1 MSEEARR
8 TLRYVEPLSD
18 ARTPLGERR
27 VSARRGWAG
36 EKSDFFSILLGVSP
50 RCMSIYEATR
60 FSMNISLEKKIA
72 VGLGAVLVLLL
83 GIGFVSYWST
93 TDLISREV
101 RVAQTHQVR
110 ETIERLLSL
119 IEDLESTQ
127 RIDLLT
133 GENQYLQSYR
143 EASHN
148 IEVVLHDLT
157 DQTSDDRTQQQH
169 LLALRPLID
178 LRLALFRKL
187 IDLRDTGRLEAN
199 ELKIRLHLGKE
210 TMDKI
215 KMVLGEMRDQE
226 QALLTDWSKQADRA
240 ASFTLSIVV
249 GGTFLTMMLAI
260 GGGGMIFY
268 DLSKRRQAERDLLAG
283 RAREALILRTVPV
296 VMYSAQP
303 SGDYGALWVSEN
315 IEAVTGYSPRFFL
328 DDSSLWAS
336 RLHPHDRER
345 ALMEFEKLP
354 QEGTLSMEYRWQTR
368 SSEYRWFRDEA
379 VLIRRSDGTS
389 QEIVGLWTDVT
400 LRRQASEVMRRQA
413 DIINQIQ
420 ETVISIDLD
429 GYVMSWNTGAE
440 KMLGHSVEE
449 ALGKHISFIYP
460 VEDREFLEREV
471 IGPVKAKGTHQV
483 EVRRR
488 TKSGALRFAKLSLT
502 LVRDD
507 TDSPISIIGISMDI
521 TDRRIGEEALLN
533 SRNQLAALA
542 VRLES
547 VREEERTRI
556 ALEVHDVL
564 GQALTGLKLDVAWV
578 HKRITESIEPAQHAA
593 VLARLVS
600 ARELLDSTI
609 QSVRDIATTLR
620 PGVLD
625 ELGLEAAVEWQA
637 REFQHRTGI
646 VCDTTIWP
654 RNMVLEPEQSTALF
668 RIFQEI
674 LTNVARHAQ
683 ATNVSI
689 RLEQSGEHVSLQ
701 VGDNGR
707 GISGVEQS
715 GPEAFGLLGM
725 RLRAQQQG
733 GSFDIQGISGTGT
746 TVTVLIPLYRTTD
759 D

>member
-1 MSEEARR
+1 
-8 TLRYVEPLSD
+8 
-18 ARTPLGERR
+18 
-27 VSARRGWAG
+27 
-36 EKSDFFSILLGVSP
+36 
-50 RCMSIYEATR
+50 
-60 FSMNISLEKKIA
+60 MNISLEKKIA

-83 GIGFVSYWST
+83 GIGIVSYWST

-169 LLALRPLID
+169 LLALRSLID
-178 LRLALFRKL
+178 LRLGLFRKL
-187 IDLRDTGRLEAN
+187 VDLRDTGRLEAN

-368 SSEYRWFRDEA
+368 RGEYRWFRDEA

-389 QEIVGLWTDVT
+389 QEIVGLWTDVS
-400 LRRQASEVMRRQA
+400 LRSLASEVMRRQA

-440 KMLGHSVEE
+440 KMLGYSVEE

-488 TKSGALRFAKLSLT
+488 TKSGALRFTKLSLT
-502 LVRDD
+502 LLRDD
-507 TDSPISIIGISMDI
+507 TDSPIGIIGISMDI

-542 VRLES
+542 IRLES

-637 REFQHRTGI
+637 QEFQHRTGI

-654 RNMVLEPEQSTALF
+654 RNMVLEPGQSTALF

-733 GSFDIQGISGTGT
+733 GSFDIQGILGTGT

>member
-1 MSEEARR
+1 
-8 TLRYVEPLSD
+8 
-18 ARTPLGERR
+18 
-27 VSARRGWAG
+27 
-36 EKSDFFSILLGVSP
+36 
-50 RCMSIYEATR
+50 
-60 FSMNISLEKKIA
+60 MNISLEKKIA
-72 VGLGAVLVLLL
+72 VSLGVVLVLLF
-83 GIGFVSYWST
+83 GIGLVSYWNT
-93 TDLISREV
+93 TDLIDREV

-110 ETIERLLSL
+110 ETIEHLLFL

-148 IEVVLHDLT
+148 IEVVLHNLT
-157 DQTSDDRTQQQH
+157 DQTSDNQTQQQH
-169 LLALRPLID
+169 LLALRSLID
-178 LRLALFRKL
+178 LRLALFKKL
-187 IDLRDTGRLEAN
+187 IELRDTGRLEAN

-215 KMVLGEMRDQE
+215 KMVLGGMRDQE
-226 QALLTDWSKQADRA
+226 QVLLTDWLKQADRA

-249 GGTFLTMMLAI
+249 GGTFLTMVLAF
-260 GGGGMIFY
+260 GGGGRILY
-268 DLSKRRQAERDLLAG
+268 DLSKRRQAERDVLAG

-303 SGDYGALWVSEN
+303 SGGHSASWVSEN
-315 IEAVTGYSPRFFL
+315 IETVTGFSPHLFL
-328 DDSSLWAS
+328 DDPSFWAS
-336 RLHPHDRER
+336 RLSPHDRER
-345 ALMEFEKLP
+345 ALMEFEKLL
-354 QEGTLSMEYRWQTR
+354 QEGTLATEYRWQTR
-368 SSEYRWFRDEA
+368 SGEYRWFRDEA
-379 VLIRRSDGTS
+379 VLIRRSDGTP
-389 QEIVGLWTDVT
+389 QEIVGLLTDVT
-400 LRRQASEVMRRQA
+400 ARRQADEVVRRQA

-429 GYVMSWNTGAE
+429 GYVMSWNAGAE
-440 KMLGHSVEE
+440 KMLGYTVEE

-460 VEDREFLEREV
+460 AEDREFLEREV

-488 TKSGALRFAKLSLT
+488 TKSGALRFAQLSLT
-502 LVRDD
+502 LLRDD
-507 TDSPISIIGISMDI
+507 TDSLIGIIGYSMDI
-521 TDRRIGEEALLN
+521 TDRKIGEEALLN

-564 GQALTGLKLDVAWV
+564 GQALTALKLDVAWA

-593 VLARLVS
+593 VLARLES

-625 ELGLEAAVEWQA
+625 EIGLEAAVEWQA
-637 REFQHRTGI
+637 QEFQHRTGI
-646 VCDTTIWP
+646 ACGTTIRP
-654 RNMVLEPEQSTALF
+654 RNLGLSPEQSTALF
-668 RIFQEI
+668 RILQEV
-674 LTNVARHAQ
+674 LTNVVRHAQ
-683 ATNVSI
+683 ATNVDI
-689 RLEQSGEHVSLQ
+689 RLNQSGEHVSLQ

-707 GISGVEQS
+707 GISDVEQS
-715 GPEAFGLLGM
+715 GSKVFGLLGM

-733 GSFDIQGISGTGT
+733 GSFDIQGTPGKGT
-746 TVTVLIPLYRTTD
+746 TVTVNIPLYRATD